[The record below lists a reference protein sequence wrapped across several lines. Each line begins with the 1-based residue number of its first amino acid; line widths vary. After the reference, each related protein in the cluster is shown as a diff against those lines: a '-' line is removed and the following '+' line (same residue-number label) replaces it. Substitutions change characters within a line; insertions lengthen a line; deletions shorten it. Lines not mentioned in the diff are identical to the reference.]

1 MNPMPNGI
9 FIIDEAY
16 TFQEFAR
23 ILTRAIL
30 SIDDENEE
38 AVFSIADVL
47 HLLRSVNEYV
57 PGEFELRRTHSH
69 CYQIVYK
76 AEDAVIESFKVLS
89 SEQRNLYRSEQATDV
104 GGVHPCCLRY
114 DVINHRGCRR
124 HQRDRRNLFSS
135 RLIRSTQQ
143 SEYAHVR

>member
-76 AEDAVIESFKVLS
+76 AEDAVIESFK
-89 SEQRNLYRSEQATDV
+89 EKWEAF
-104 GGVHPCCLRY
+104 
-114 DVINHRGCRR
+114 I
-124 HQRDRRNLFSS
+124 
-135 RLIRSTQQ
+135 
-143 SEYAHVR
+143 E